1 MANRATAPSRRELLA
16 VSAAL
21 AGTTLT
27 AAAAIAGL
35 TRHVQAPLATVP
47 TVQQQQPAATPHAEP
62 PELGG

>member
-35 TRHVQAPLATVP
+35 TRHAQAPLTTVP
-47 TVQQQQPAATPHAEP
+47 TVQQPASVPQAEP